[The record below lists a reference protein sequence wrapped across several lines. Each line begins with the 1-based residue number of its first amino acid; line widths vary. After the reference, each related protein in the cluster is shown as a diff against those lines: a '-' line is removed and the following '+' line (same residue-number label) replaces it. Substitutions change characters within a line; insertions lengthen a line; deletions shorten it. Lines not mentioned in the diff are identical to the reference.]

1 MNRLRAPPAA
11 RERRPARLRPSGDAP
26 SARRAGSGP
35 PEPAPPTIGFVL
47 KGYPRLSETFIT
59 QEILALEAR
68 GLRLHVVSLRH
79 PTEES
84 VHPVHARVRAPV
96 TYLPEY
102 LHQEPTRVFRAWRQV
117 RRRPRYGRALRLWLR
132 DLVRDPTRNRV
143 RRFGQAIVM
152 AHELPL
158 EVVHLHAHFL
168 HTPASVAR
176 YAAHLTGRRWT
187 GSAHAKDIWTTPR
200 WEKREKLRDADWV
213 VTCTEVNRAEL
224 AALAPAPGRVE
235 LVRHGLDLAEFPPPP
250 ASPSPSQPPSPSRP
264 PPAPP
269 PADGAPRVLTIL
281 SVGRAV
287 EKKGYPDL
295 IAALARLPDTLAWR
309 FVHVG
314 GGPRIAALRRLAERA
329 GIAHRTE
336 WAGALARP
344 DLLTR
349 LRAAD
354 LFVLASRVARD
365 GDRDG
370 LPNVLLE
377 AQSQGLPCVA
387 TWVSAIPEL
396 IEDGVNGV
404 LVPPEDPDALAAGI
418 ERLLRDPGLRRRLGA
433 AGERRV
439 RAEFSSVAGADRL
452 AAKFS
457 GLPGQRPPADDRA
470 APLDPDGAASAA
482 DRAA

>member
-1 MNRLRAPPAA
+1 MAPEDRSPTNRLA
-11 RERRPARLRPSGDAP
+11 LT
-26 SARRAGSGP
+26 
-35 PEPAPPTIGFVL
+35 EPPPTVAFVL

-59 QEILALEAR
+59 QEILALEER
-68 GLRLHVVSLRH
+68 GLRLHLISLRH
-79 PTEES
+79 PTEAS

-102 LHQEPTRVFRAWRQV
+102 LHQEPARVFRAWWRV
-117 RRRPRYGRALRLWLR
+117 RRWPRYGRTLRLWLR

-143 RRFGQAIVM
+143 RRFGQAVVM
-152 AHELPL
+152 AHELPR
-158 EVVHLHAHFL
+158 EITHIHAHFL

-200 WEKREKLRDADWV
+200 WEKREKLRDAEWV
-213 VTCTEVNRAEL
+213 VTCTAVNHDEL
-224 AALAPAPGRVE
+224 DALAPGRVE

-250 ASPSPSQPPSPSRP
+250 PPRP
-264 PPAPP
+264 PHPGSGPP
-269 PADGAPRVLTIL
+269 VLTIL

-295 IAALARLPDTLAWR
+295 IAALARLPAAPAWR

-314 GGPRIAALRRLAERA
+314 GGTLVADLRRRAERA
-329 GIAHRTE
+329 GLADRIE

-344 DLLTR
+344 EILAR

-354 LFVLASRVARD
+354 VFVLASRIARD

-387 TWVSAIPEL
+387 TRVSAIPEL

-404 LVPPEDPDALAAGI
+404 LVPPGDPDALAAGLA
-418 ERLLRDPGLRRRLGA
+418 RLLGDPDLRRRLGA

-439 RAEFSSVAGADRL
+439 RSEFSSVAGADRL
-452 AAKFS
+452 AVKFR
-457 GLPGQRPPADDRA
+457 GLPGMETVGGEIAPLVAGSGGLSDGEPAATGSIAEERA
-470 APLDPDGAASAA
+470 A
-482 DRAA
+482 

>member
-1 MNRLRAPPAA
+1 MDRLREPPSVPRL
-11 RERRPARLRPSGDAP
+11 RERRSGRARAGRVLP
-26 SARRAGSGP
+26 SAGGAGSGP
-35 PEPAPPTIGFVL
+35 PAARSPTAGPPTIGFVL

-68 GLRLHVVSLRH
+68 GLRLHLVSLRH
-79 PTEES
+79 PTDAS

-102 LHQEPTRVFRAWRQV
+102 LHRAPVRVFRAWRQA
-117 RRRPRYGRALRLWLR
+117 RRRPRYGRTLRLWLR

-143 RRFGQAIVM
+143 RRFGQALVL
-152 AHELPL
+152 ARELPP
-158 EVVHLHAHFL
+158 EVTHVHAHFL

-176 YAAHLTGRRWT
+176 YAAHLTGRWWT

-200 WEKREKLRDADWV
+200 WEKREKLRDAEWV
-213 VTCTEVNRAEL
+213 VTCTAVNRAVL
-224 AALAPAPGRVE
+224 AALAPAPGKVE

-250 ASPSPSQPPSPSRP
+250 PPS
-264 PPAPP
+264 APR
-269 PADGAPRVLTIL
+269 AGGEPRVLTIL

-295 IAALARLPDTLAWR
+295 IAALARLSDAPAWR

-314 GGPRIAALRRLAERA
+314 GGPQVAALRRLAERA

-344 DLLTR
+344 DLLVR

-387 TWVSAIPEL
+387 TRVSAIPEL
-396 IEDGVNGV
+396 IEDGVNGI
-404 LVPPEDPDALAAGI
+404 LSPPGDPEALAAGI
-418 ERLLRDPGLRRRLGA
+418 ERLLRDASLRRRLGA
-433 AGERRV
+433 EGERRV

-452 AAKFS
+452 AAKFF
-457 GLPGQRPPADDRA
+457 GLLGRGLPADDRA
-470 APLDPDGAASAA
+470 APLAPDRAS

>member
-1 MNRLRAPPAA
+1 MIA
-11 RERRPARLRPSGDAP
+11 
-26 SARRAGSGP
+26 
-35 PEPAPPTIGFVL
+35 FVL

-68 GLRLHVVSLRH
+68 GLRLHVYSLRH
-79 PTEES
+79 PTEARA
-84 VHPVHARVRAPV
+84 HPVHARVVAAV

-102 LHQEPTRVFRAWRQV
+102 LYREPLRVLRAWWRV
-117 RRRPRYGRALRLWLR
+117 RRLPRYREVRRLWLR
-132 DLVRDPTRNRV
+132 DLVRDRTANRV
-143 RRFGQAIVM
+143 RRFGQALVL
-152 AHELPL
+152 ASELPT
-158 EVVHLHAHFL
+158 EVTHVHAHFL

-176 YAAHLTGRRWT
+176 YAARLTGRRWT
-187 GSAHAKDIWTTPR
+187 CSAHAKDIWTIPE
-200 WEKREKLRDADWV
+200 WEKREKLRDAEWT
-213 VTCTEVNRAEL
+213 VTCTEINRGVL
-224 AALAPAPGRVE
+224 DVLAPPGRVE
-235 LVRHGLDLAEFPPPP
+235 LVRHGLDFAEFPPAPARSPYPP
-250 ASPSPSQPPSPSRP
+250 GSPDPPGP
-264 PPAPP
+264 PDPARGEE
-269 PADGAPRVLTIL
+269 GAAATIL

-295 IAALARLPDTLAWR
+295 IAALALLPDSLPWR

-314 GGPRIAALRRLAERA
+314 GGPLGPELRQLAERA
-329 GIAHRTE
+329 GIADRVE

-377 AQSQGLPCVA
+377 AQSQGLACLA
-387 TWVSAIPEL
+387 TRVSAIPEL
-396 IEDGVNGV
+396 IEDEVTGL
-404 LVPPEDPDALAAGI
+404 LVPSGDPAALAAGL
-418 ERLLRDPGLRRRLGA
+418 ERLLRDPDLRSRLGA

-439 RAEFSSVAGADRL
+439 RAEFSSEAGADRL
-452 AAKFS
+452 AAKLRKVL
-457 GLPGQRPPADDRA
+457 GKEPLPGGAIPSADRTKPASEQVA
-470 APLDPDGAASAA
+470 ISEVA